1 VLGADRN
8 KKHKEHA
15 MNTAVQF
22 LTQVAAFITVT
33 CSLGLTT
40 YAQEAP
46 TIAGPTTYASF
57 QELEVA
63 LSCDES
69 DLIYELER
77 LEQEAERLEGALELI
92 DGASVEIKQELA
104 EQVQNVERKA
114 TVDPKQ
120 ATLFLAGSAASELAV
135 LEQQRTK
142 AASRLLALKPELEAL
157 ETRLLDR
164 QVTCGQ
170 NYGAQ
175 VQPEQAQALLDEL
188 GL

>member
-1 VLGADRN
+1 
-8 KKHKEHA
+8 

-22 LTQVAAFITVT
+22 LTQVAAFISVT
-33 CSLGLTT
+33 CSLDLTT
-40 YAQEAP
+40 YAQEAL
-46 TIAGPTTYASF
+46 TIAGPATTYASF
-57 QELEVA
+57 QDLKAA

-77 LEQEAERLEGALELI
+77 LDQEAERLEGALEAL

-104 EQVQNVERKA
+104 QQVQNVERKA